1 MTNTYSYKDVTWVD
15 LESPTRDEVR
25 EVMVKYNIPPLAAED
40 LLLPTLR
47 PRVDVYPDFIYLIL
61 HFPAWKH
68 SHKETSQEMDF
79 IIGKNFIITARYDT
93 IDPIHKF
100 AKMFEVNSVLDRNAL
115 VGKNAGYMFYY
126 MIREIYHS
134 LSDELEAIKDN
145 LQDIEKKTFTGQEKE
160 MVYELSNTSRELLG
174 FKHATALHEEILNSF
189 AIAAKPFFGAT
200 FSHYLDAILGEYTK
214 VSKTIANI
222 SESLAEL
229 RETNNALLE
238 AKQSETMKMFTAIT
252 VISSFLTIISS
263 WFLVEAPDR
272 PFAEA
277 PHEFWLVGLVMLVVA
292 VIVAGVMRFKKWL

>member
-1 MTNTYSYKDVTWVD
+1 MINTYSYKDVTWVD
-15 LESPTRDEVR
+15 LECPTRDEVR
-25 EVMVKYNIPPLAAED
+25 EIMVKYNIPPLAAED
-40 LLLPTLR
+40 LLLPTVR

-68 SHKETSQEMDF
+68 SHKDVSQEIDF
-79 IIGKNFIITARYDT
+79 IIGKHYIVTARYDN
-93 IDPIHKF
+93 IDPMHKF

-134 LSDELEAIKDN
+134 LGDELESIKDN

-160 MVYELSNTSRELLG
+160 MVYELSNTSRELLA
-174 FKHATALHEEILNSF
+174 FKHATALHEEILESF
-189 AIAAKPFFGAT
+189 ALAAKPFFGAT
-200 FSHYLDAILGEYTK
+200 FVHYLDAIQGEYVK
-214 VSKTIANI
+214 VSKTISSI

-238 AKQSETMKMFTAIT
+238 AKQSETMKTFTAIT

-277 PHEFWLVGLVMLVVA
+277 RHEFWLIGIVMLVVA
-292 VIVAGVMRFKKWL
+292 IVVAGIMRWKKWL

>member
-1 MTNTYSYKDVTWVD
+1 MINTYSYKDVTWVD

-25 EVMVKYNIPPLAAED
+25 EIMVKYDIPPLAAED

-47 PRVDVYPDFIYLIL
+47 PKVDVYPDFIYLIL

-68 SHKETSQEMDF
+68 SHKETSQEIDF
-79 IIGKNFIITARYDT
+79 IVGKNYIVTARYDN

-134 LSDELEAIKDN
+134 LGDELESIKDN

-160 MVYELSNTSRELLG
+160 MVYELSNTSRELLA
-174 FKHATALHEEILNSF
+174 FKHATALHEEILTSF
-189 AIAAKPFFGAT
+189 ALAAKSFFGTA
-200 FSHYLDAILGEYTK
+200 FVHYLDAIQGEYLK
-214 VSKTIANI
+214 VSKTIVSI

-238 AKQSETMKMFTAIT
+238 AKQNETMKMFTAIT
-252 VISSFLTIISS
+252 VISSLLTIISS
-263 WFLVEAPDR
+263 WFLVESPDR
-272 PFAEA
+272 PFEGSR
-277 PHEFWLVGLVMLVVA
+277 HEFWLIGAVMLVTAVVVA
-292 VIVAGVMRFKKWL
+292 IFMRRKKWL